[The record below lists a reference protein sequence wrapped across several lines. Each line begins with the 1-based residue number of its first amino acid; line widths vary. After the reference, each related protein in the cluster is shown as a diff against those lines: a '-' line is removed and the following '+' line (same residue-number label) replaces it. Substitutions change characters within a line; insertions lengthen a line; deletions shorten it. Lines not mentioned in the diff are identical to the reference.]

1 MRSEGSRKAGDHR
14 SGAGIL
20 DAGCPSPSTSTL
32 WKPCSRLDLHRWKR
46 LEGGRK
52 GFSHRCS
59 GSERKRMTGGGE
71 GGGRGGGGEAG
82 RRGGAERRGAE
93 ARRRARWG
101 CRGGAGEART
111 SSTPSSPVLG
121 ILETR
126 KSPLPTDTS
135 ARPSVESLT
144 TSTVWSVSGSAPGTF
159 SVKRWN
165 WAIRLLDEDS
175 SPSRVGLS
183 RLRLGGCGW
192 RLGVGV
198 RPERPYFY
206 GSRSWLRFRVGA
218 SPLVAV

>member
-1 MRSEGSRKAGDHR
+1 MLASWTRVAPRRQPQPCGSPAVDWICTDGSVWR
-14 SGAGIL
+14 
-20 DAGCPSPSTSTL
+20 
-32 WKPCSRLDLHRWKR
+32 
-46 LEGGRK
+46 EGGRAFRT
-52 GFSHRCS
+52 GAVGVSES
-59 GSERKRMTGGGE
+59 GRLGEGKEGGGE
-71 GGGRGGGGEAG
+71 EAERQGGEAG

-183 RLRLGGCGW
+183 RLRLGCCGW